1 MVVPILLGIVAG
13 ILAFLPYFV
22 AMRLSRRKASASSL
36 NLGMFGLAGAC
47 VSLLILIICTVVCG
61 ITARGSIVPFT
72 VAEGVAFLGFT
83 IAYVMYK
90 NAFLRKRPN

>member
-1 MVVPILLGIVAG
+1 MVVAILLGVVAG
-13 ILAFLPYFV
+13 ILAFLPYYA
-22 AMRLSRRKASASSL
+22 AMRLSRRAATSSSL
-36 NLGMFGLAGAC
+36 NLGLYGLGGAC

-83 IAYVMYK
+83 IAYVTCK
-90 NAFLRKRPN
+90 NALFRKRPN